1 MKRLFSL
8 LLIWS
13 ATMGFACAQ
22 MPEHLTRSV
31 LEIVPDNEMV
41 SYGEFQSELL
51 KMGDYKT
58 TAEGYWFAYLYTVRN
73 KYTDKCNIM
82 INGKPLFVNRNMRVR
97 TYRIGPSLDRSI
109 FVFKNM
115 DREADDIG
123 YGMELVRAYGISQQ
137 ICDSV
142 LMLND
147 DGFVYYSEGKC
158 FYSPYRR
165 IYDNPTETVPVA
177 WLERKVFDN
186 EKQQLPPEK
195 AAAFERL
202 SKGAVYYES
211 FNGNYYYLYQ
221 DRYMPYTVAV
231 INNTVVELF
240 DVYNEDNFKL
250 RFSYNG
256 QHWMAVGKECYW
268 IDGAI
273 HSIKG
278 FAITDFVITD
288 NGHYGYKAYQK
299 GASETGE
306 IVVVDGQIIRR
317 NAKVCYF
324 GLNAEGKLKFRF
336 VSSGRYL
343 QYENEQITD
352 VTDNLAY
359 TYYLDNPLNGD
370 AVTVQS
376 NDGKHKLTYQV
387 DTPSVKVDGVEM
399 AKSVPCS
406 AIYDERNHAF
416 IWNAIEN
423 KGGKTE
429 LVVYKYT
436 IANNFFKNLF

>member
-1 MKRLFSL
+1 MKRLIAL
-8 LLIWS
+8 LLLWS

-22 MPEHLTRSV
+22 MPEHLSRNV
-31 LEIVPDNEMV
+31 LETVSDNEV
-41 SYGEFQSELL
+41 VNYGEFQSELL
-51 KMGDYKT
+51 KMGDFKT
-58 TAEGYWFAYLYTVRN
+58 TTEGYWFAYLYTVKN

-82 INGKPLFVNRNMRVR
+82 INGNPLFVNRNMRVR
-97 TYRIGPSLDRSI
+97 TYRIGPSSDRSI
-109 FVFKNM
+109 FVCKNM
-115 DREADDIG
+115 DKEADDIG

-142 LMLND
+142 LTLND

-165 IYDNPTETVPVA
+165 IYDNPSETIPVA
-177 WLERKVFDN
+177 WLERKVYDGV
-186 EKQQLPPEK
+186 KQQLPQDK
-195 AAAFERL
+195 ATAFERL
-202 SKGAVYYES
+202 SKGAVYFES
-211 FNGNYYYLYQ
+211 FNGNYYYLYH
-221 DRYMPYTVAV
+221 DKYMPYTVAV
-231 INNTVVELF
+231 VNNKVVELF

-250 RFSYNG
+250 KFSYNG

-268 IDGAI
+268 IDGEI
-273 HSIKG
+273 HSVKG
-278 FAITDFVITD
+278 FVITD
-288 NGHYGYKAYQK
+288 YVVTNNGHFGYKAYQK
-299 GASETGE
+299 GASENGE

-359 TYYLDNPLNGD
+359 TYYPENPLNGNV
-370 AVTVQS
+370 VTVQS
-376 NDGKHKLTYQV
+376 NDGKHKLTYQI
-387 DTPSVKVDGVEM
+387 DTPSVKIDGVEM
-399 AKSVPCS
+399 AKSVPCF
-406 AIYDERNHAF
+406 AVFDERNHAF

-423 KGGKTE
+423 NGGKTE

>member
-1 MKRLFSL
+1 M

-13 ATMGFACAQ
+13 ATMGFAWAQ

-115 DREADDIG
+115 DGEADDIG

-359 TYYLDNPLNGD
+359 TYYPDNPLNGD
-370 AVTVQS
+370 VVTVQS

-436 IANNFFKNLF
+436 VANNFFKNLF